1 MDKLF
6 SRFKSLTQYVSDLH
20 LERGFARRIK
30 AEKPFLILA
39 GDIGNPND
47 KNYEQ
52 FLYNVSEDFDK
63 VFVLS
68 GNHEY
73 DFVNKTLIKNVDD
86 KIEDVCSKRN
96 NLFFL
101 QKKSHLIC
109 KQTNLYVTGC
119 TLWSK
124 LPRSKT
130 ELHIEHEEWLKNVI
144 KKNQENNYV
153 IATHHCPLFEC
164 IDKKTVVNYLPNYF
178 ASDQSE
184 IIKMQN
190 VVAWVHGHSHLNR
203 DILSNGKWILSKQYG
218 YFRYPLY

>member
-1 MDKLF
+1 MNKLF

-20 LERGFARRIK
+20 LERGFVRRIK

-39 GDIGNPND
+39 GDIGHPRD

-52 FLYNVSEDFDK
+52 FLHNVSEDFDK

-73 DFVNKTLIKNVDD
+73 DFVNKTLIKKVDD

-109 KQTNLYVTGC
+109 KQTNLYVAGC

-203 DILSNGKWILSKQYG
+203 DIFSHGKWILSKQYG
-218 YFRYPLY
+218 YYRYPLY